1 MSRLEI
7 VNDANWKD
15 FVSHPLAVLIVAESA
30 CPACK
35 AWSEE
40 LESHLADEKAR
51 QDVRFG
57 KINIDTPETEAFR
70 AENKEW
76 LDIIEGIPFNAFYV
90 RGEPKTSF
98 YGGGV
103 RRLLKRIERLS
114 AGSGD

>member
-1 MSRLEI
+1 VSRLET
-7 VNDANWKD
+7 VTDANWKD
-15 FVSHPLAVLIVAESA
+15 FIAHPLAVLIVAESA
-30 CPACK
+30 CPACR

-40 LESHLADEKAR
+40 LESHLADKEVR

-90 RGEPKTSF
+90 NGKPRASF

-103 RRLLKRIERLS
+103 QRLLRRLDRLS
-114 AGSGD
+114 GGSGD